1 MDVDDVDV
9 AVNVNVVD
17 DLKIREV
24 QWDSI
29 ERPKNTAGKLRGVR
43 IPMAEVN

>member
-9 AVNVNVVD
+9 NVVED
-17 DLKIREV
+17 FKIREE

-29 ERPKNTAGKLRGVR
+29 ERPKNRVKLRGVR